1 MPECQSRHVGSW
13 VIRVSFDDVRLTS
26 AFLPIAGGGI
36 AKLAALRIVQKQI
49 FANVHTRHGSER
61 FNSALGVLPRITPLV

>member
-13 VIRVSFDDVRLTS
+13 VIRVSFDDVRVTS

-49 FANVHTRHGSER
+49 FAVFIPATDRNALTRLWVFCRE
-61 FNSALGVLPRITPLV
+61 LPL